1 MGRREPRG
9 GSHRGYVM
17 SSSSFTPR
25 PLQVAA
31 AVIGN
36 ALEWYDFIV
45 FGFFAVIIARLFFPA
60 ESQYASLLLTMATFG
75 VGFFMRPVGGIL
87 LGIYA
92 DRRGRKAS
100 LLLII
105 GLMTL
110 AIALIGFAPTY
121 AAIGV
126 AAPLLVVLAR
136 LLQGFSAGGEFASAT
151 SFLIETAP
159 AQHRGFYGSW
169 QMVGQGLAVLTG
181 ALLGAFITRVLSP
194 EALDSWGWRVPF
206 LFGLIIGPLGLYI
219 RRRLDETAPFLATR
233 RAPEQQQTLGAALVA
248 HVREALATFGIII
261 CGTIAFYVILLYMP
275 TFARTQLHLPLD
287 QAFSAQAIS
296 LACMIVLIPIF
307 GALSDHIGRKPI
319 MIGALILYFVL
330 TYPLFS
336 WMYSNP
342 SFGSLIITQVT
353 LCSLLGVFFGPMSTA
368 LAEQFQTHVRSTGL
382 GTAYN
387 MAVMVFGGFAPF
399 FVTWLIQATGVPVA
413 PAFYVMFGAAA
424 GLLAA
429 LFLKE
434 RARDADLAALDVKV
448 ALN

>member
-1 MGRREPRG
+1 
-9 GSHRGYVM
+9 M
-17 SSSSFTPR
+17 SAKLVAPK

-60 ESQYASLLLTMATFG
+60 ESQYASLLLTTATFG

-87 LGIYA
+87 IGIYA

-110 AIALIGFAPTY
+110 AIVMIGFAPTY
-121 AAIGV
+121 AAIGI

-136 LLQGFSAGGEFASAT
+136 LLQGFSAGGEFASSTA
-151 SFLIETAP
+151 FLIESAP
-159 AQHRGFYGSW
+159 AHRRGFYGSW

-181 ALLGAFITRVLSP
+181 ALLGALITRIFTP
-194 EALDSWGWRVPF
+194 EALDSWAWRIPF
-206 LFGLIIGPLGLYI
+206 LFGLVIGPLGLYI
-219 RRRLDETAPFLATR
+219 RRRLDETEDFLAITR
-233 RAPEQQQTLGAALVA
+233 NTGKQQALGAALAA
-248 HVREALATFGIII
+248 HVRQVLATFGVVVS
-261 CGTIAFYVILLYMP
+261 GTISFYVILLYMP
-275 TFARTQLHLPLD
+275 TFARMQLHLPLD

-319 MIGALILYFVL
+319 MISALVLYFVL

-336 WMYSNP
+336 WMYANQ
-342 SFGSLIITQVT
+342 SFASLLVTQVI
-353 LCSLLGVFFGPMSTA
+353 LCCLLGAMFGPISTA
-368 LAEQFQTHVRSTGL
+368 LAEQFQAHVRTTGL

-387 MAVMVFGGFAPF
+387 MAVMLFGGFAPF
-399 FVTWLIQATGVPVA
+399 FVTWLIQATGLPTA
-413 PAFYVMFGAAA
+413 PAFYVMFGAVA
-424 GLLAA
+424 GILAA
-429 LFLKE
+429 LLLKE
-434 RARDADLAALDVKV
+434 RARDADLV
-448 ALN
+448 ATDLEATVS